1 VYIWVLLQTKESAGE
16 IRLITTHETFKRF
29 IYNCNNKSTFKVLN
43 IEIHDKALVGSW
55 ISKVIFSR
63 LEFIRHLKL
72 KTTNGSD
79 QNGG

>member
-55 ISKVIFSR
+55 ISKVIFF
-63 LEFIRHLKL
+63 EVGIRHLKL